1 MQFLVCIQCAWI
13 HQKTH
18 LKIHEEYP
26 KLRKEQA
33 GQRDIL
39 EQCVDDS
46 CLVPGGVT
54 RVLQSLEGFLK
65 FLCPRRTTK
74 AHQQMHPFFLFM
86 VFWWHWTA
94 SFRVLT
100 ACTWSWNSGLEE
112 KANVLSNV
120 SVGIYLKRQKQAW
133 LGQPA
138 WSFSGRDLW
147 NQPEL
152 AESRTLIVRLH
163 FESSWTFMAWAV
175 WGEVTVL
182 LDDVENW
189 TAHLEQ
195 SMAW

>member
-1 MQFLVCIQCAWI
+1 MDLNSSENSSKKSIGDIQSI
-13 HQKTH
+13 
-18 LKIHEEYP
+18 
-26 KLRKEQA
+26 KEQV

-39 EQCVDDS
+39 EQYVDDS
-46 CLVPGGVT
+46 CLVTGGVT
-54 RVLQSLEGFLK
+54 HVLQSLAGFLK
-65 FLCPRRTTK
+65 FFYPRRTTK
-74 AHQQMHPFFLFM
+74 AHQQMHPIFLFM

-152 AESRTLIVRLH
+152 AESRTPVVRLH
-163 FESSWTFMAWAV
+163 CESSWTFMAWAV

-195 SMAW
+195 SMAWWAREQ